1 MGRRER
7 REDAHASAILRAS
20 HRPLLDTCSYGEIGR
35 NRMRS
40 LPVRPLPT
48 LLAYFAPG
56 NMAAASIAGFRRARL
71 VGRGVMLGAVAVY
84 AWIVV

>member
-7 REDAHASAILRAS
+7 REDAHASAILRAT
-20 HRPLLDTCSYGEIGR
+20 HQPLDTCSYGETGR

-56 NMAAASIAGFRRARL
+56 NMAAASIPGFRGARF
-71 VGRGVMLGAVAVY
+71 VGRGVIIGAVAVY
-84 AWIVV
+84 AWMVV